1 MTLLLDTCAFIWLA
15 SAPELLGTKA
25 TKALDEPAN
34 DRVLS
39 LASVWEVTLK
49 HRTGKLPLPSQQKI
63 GNSSGLDFLS

>member
-25 TKALDEPAN
+25 AKALDDPAN

-39 LASVWEVTLK
+39 LASVWEITLK
-49 HRTGKLPLPSQQKI
+49 HRTGKLPLPLQQKI